1 MCAVR
6 DGSSDSAESRFH
18 ELLTIAELEIDFLM
32 LAAVS
37 YIRAK
42 HFLFPSVMYR
52 MF

>member
-1 MCAVR
+1 M
-6 DGSSDSAESRFH
+6 
-18 ELLTIAELEIDFLM
+18 AELEIDFLM

-52 MF
+52 MFCVDDTARPFNKN